1 MLQNLCARPIV
12 EYASVAWDPV
22 GGGNQQLRH
31 QIEMVQRR
39 ASRFVTGDWRTTSSV
54 SAMIDTLQWQTL
66 EQRRLQSRLI
76 FLHKYCYKAIHIKEP
91 IAIRA
96 RNLNTNYQ
104 AIHSRLRCYE
114 NSFAP
119 ATVRDWNALHPDIR
133 NEAEI
138 IKFTSETNA
147 TGKLKHTSNFAE
159 NDYLMSMQIYILI

>member
-1 MLQNLCARPIV
+1 MLQNLCAPNCRIRLRGLGP
-12 EYASVAWDPV
+12 S
-22 GGGNQQLRH
+22 GGRKP
-31 QIEMVQRR
+31 
-39 ASRFVTGDWRTTSSV
+39 TTTSSNRNGTT
-54 SAMIDTLQWQTL
+54 SCSSFCYWRL
-66 EQRRLQSRLI
+66 ENNKQRRRLQSRLI
-76 FLHKYCYKAIHIKEP
+76 FQHKYCYKAIDIKEP

-138 IKFTSETNA
+138 TKFKA
-147 TGKLKHTSNFAE
+147 KL
-159 NDYLMSMQIYILI
+159 MQLAN

>member
-1 MLQNLCARPIV
+1 MI
-12 EYASVAWDPV
+12 
-22 GGGNQQLRH
+22 
-31 QIEMVQRR
+31 QRR
-39 ASRFVTGDWRTTSSV
+39 AARFVTGDWRTTSSV
-54 SAMIDTLQWQTL
+54 SAMINTLQWQTL

-119 ATVRDWNALHPDIR
+119 ATVRDWNALHADIR
-133 NEAEI
+133 NEAGTT
-138 IKFTSETNA
+138 KFKA
-147 TGKLKHTSNFAE
+147 KL
-159 NDYLMSMQIYILI
+159 MQLAN

>member
-1 MLQNLCARPIV
+1 MLQNLCAPNCRICLHGLGP
-12 EYASVAWDPV
+12 S
-22 GGGNQQLRH
+22 GGRKPTTTSSNRNGTTSCSL
-31 QIEMVQRR
+31 
-39 ASRFVTGDWRTTSSV
+39 FCYWRTTSSV
-54 SAMIDTLQWQTL
+54 SAMINTLQWQTL

-76 FLHKYCYKAIHIKEP
+76 FLHKYCYKAIDIKEP

-114 NSFAP
+114 NSFAL

-138 IKFTSETNA
+138 TKFKV
-147 TGKLKHTSNFAE
+147 KL
-159 NDYLMSMQIYILI
+159 MQLAN